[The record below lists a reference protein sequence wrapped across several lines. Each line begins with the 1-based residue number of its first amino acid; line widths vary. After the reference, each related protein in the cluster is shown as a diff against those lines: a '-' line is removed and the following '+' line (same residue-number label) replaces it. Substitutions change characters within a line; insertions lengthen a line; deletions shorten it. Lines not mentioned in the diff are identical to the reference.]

1 VSSITARSRIERYL
15 LVAVWV
21 LLLVHAGAYS
31 AVHAAKGPLVPRPL
45 AARKGE
51 APWEAPQFF
60 QADRKGRIS
69 ILRPSTLEVFPL
81 GENDRLGEAVKL
93 KANALGRSGPLID
106 GAMSA
111 DGDWLVREGPR
122 ARLFRGGKEVT
133 LEDSGWYLA
142 GLGWL
147 RGDPLLSVEPARTV
161 PGPQPKGPPPL
172 VLRWTGRAWET
183 LLTDVSLPGIDEPLD
198 PTARAYRQ
206 VELLGDSKGTLW
218 AANTY
223 RYLVRRFS
231 PSGKLKLKIAVG
243 KGEVQQRKDASA
255 AQKTFAREVGKSGLA
270 RQKGAVIQAAT
281 AVPVTDALAEGR
293 DGKMYFLVHQG
304 WEGGDFALD
313 RYDTVRSILER
324 VPLRLQNVGV
334 MSMASGKDGLY
345 IAAFSAQRGRWKILW
360 GDIDAAAWKPV
371 NGAKIDD
378 LAQGPDEP

>member
-1 VSSITARSRIERYL
+1 M
-15 LVAVWV
+15 
-21 LLLVHAGAYS
+21 LLLVPAGASS
-31 AVHAAKGPLVPRPL
+31 AVLAAKGPLVPQPL
-45 AARKGE
+45 AARNGE
-51 APWEAPQFF
+51 ATWDGPQFF

-69 ILRPSTLEVFPL
+69 ILRPATLEVFPL
-81 GENDRLGEAVKL
+81 GENDRLGESVKL
-93 KANALGRSGPLID
+93 KANAMGRSGPLID

-111 DGDWLVREGPR
+111 DGDWLIREGPR
-122 ARLFRGGKEVT
+122 ARLFRDGKEVT

-147 RGDPLLSVEPARTV
+147 RDDPLLSVEPARTV

-172 VLRWTGRAWET
+172 VLRWTGKAWET

-198 PTARAYRQ
+198 PAARAHRQ

-218 AANTY
+218 TSNTY

-243 KGEVQQRKDASA
+243 KDEVQQRKDAPA
-255 AQKTFAREVGKSGLA
+255 AQKAFAREVGKSGLA
-270 RQKGAVIQAAT
+270 GQKGAVVQAAT

-313 RYDTVRSILER
+313 RYDPVRSILER
-324 VPLRLQNVGV
+324 VPIGLQNVGV
-334 MSMASGKDGLY
+334 MNMASGKDGLY
-345 IAAFSAQRGRWKILW
+345 IAAFSAQRGRWKIPW
-360 GDIDAAAWKPV
+360 SDIDAAPWKPV
-371 NGAKIDD
+371 KGAKIDD
-378 LAQGPDEP
+378 LAQSPDEP